1 MQSVT
6 RAPLRRAF
14 RAFRNPNYRLFW
26 FGQLVSLT
34 GTWMQSVAQAWLV
47 LRLTGSPLALGTVT
61 LVQTTP
67 FLLFSLFG
75 GVIADRVRKR
85 RLLLVTQ
92 TVMALDA
99 LTLATL
105 TVSGRI
111 TLPLIYVLVGLMGL
125 ANAVDNPTRQAFV
138 SEMVGPDDLPNAVA
152 LNSTL
157 FNAARLI
164 GPALGG
170 VTIAAVGVAGCFSL
184 NALSF
189 LAVIG
194 GLLRMRPER
203 FFTAPRPARGHVL
216 RQIGEGLRYAVRT
229 PDVALVVLLMAVIG
243 TFGYNFQVIMP
254 LLARFVLHTGPAGFG
269 ALTSAVAAG
278 SLIGSLAIAYTGRAR
293 WQTLLMGAAGFS
305 VCLLAVALSHV
316 WLVSMAL
323 LAALG
328 LCSIVFT
335 ATANTRLQLTTPP
348 HLRGRV
354 MSIYSLLFMGST
366 PVGSLIIGTLAERL
380 GVQPAVAGAA
390 AACGVGVLAS
400 LAYARRVRHRLT
412 PDAALT
418 PAPPRARSAY
428 AGGGV
433 GRVSGP

>member
-1 MQSVT
+1 MHAT
-6 RAPLRRAF
+6 NRAPLRRAF
-14 RAFRNPNYRLFW
+14 RAFHNPNYRLFW

-92 TVMALDA
+92 SVMALDA

-105 TVSGRI
+105 TAAGRI
-111 TLPLIYVLVGLMGL
+111 TLPAIYVLVGLMGL

-157 FNAARLI
+157 FNSARLI

-170 VTIAAVGVAGCFSL
+170 VTIAALGVAGCFYL

-194 GLLRMRPER
+194 GLLLMRPER

-216 RQIGEGLRYAVRT
+216 RQIGEGLSYAVRT

-305 VCLLAVALSHV
+305 VLLFAVALSRV
-316 WLVSMAL
+316 WLVSMGL
-323 LAALG
+323 LVALG

-354 MSIYSLLFMGST
+354 MSIYTLLFMGST

-380 GVQPAVAGAA
+380 GVQPAVAGLAA
-390 AACGVGVLAS
+390 VCGAGVLAG
-400 LAYARRVRHRLT
+400 LLYTRRMRHRLT
-412 PDAALT
+412 ADAALPPVS
-418 PAPPRARSAY
+418 PAGRL
-428 AGGGV
+428 GV
-433 GRVSGP
+433 RGSEEQLRVKV

>member
-1 MQSVT
+1 MQST
-6 RAPLRRAF
+6 SRAPLRRAF

-85 RLLLVTQ
+85 RLLLMTQ
-92 TVMALDA
+92 SVMALDA
-99 LTLATL
+99 FTLATL
-105 TVSGRI
+105 TASGRV
-111 TLPLIYVLVGLMGL
+111 TLPAIYVLVGLMGL

-157 FNAARLI
+157 FNSARLV

-170 VTIAAVGVAGCFSL
+170 VTIAALGVAGCFYL
-184 NALSF
+184 NAVSF

-194 GLLRMRPER
+194 GLLLMRPER
-203 FFTAPRPARGHVL
+203 FFSTARPARGHVL
-216 RQIGEGLRYAVRT
+216 RQIGEGLSYAVRT

-278 SLIGSLAIAYTGRAR
+278 SLVGSLAIAYTGRAR

-305 VCLLAVALSHV
+305 ALLFAVALSRV

-323 LAALG
+323 LVALG
-328 LCSIVFT
+328 MCSIVFT

-354 MSIYSLLFMGST
+354 LSIYTLLFMGST
-366 PVGSLIIGTLAERL
+366 PLGSLIIGTLAERL
-380 GVQPAVAGAA
+380 GVQPAVAGLAA
-390 AACGVGVLAS
+390 VCGVGVAGGLV
-400 LAYARRVRHRLT
+400 YARRMRHRLT
-412 PDAALT
+412 PDSALT
-418 PAPPRARSAY
+418 PAPLRERLADVP
-428 AGGGV
+428 AG
-433 GRVSGP
+433 VSR

>member
-1 MQSVT
+1 MMHST
-6 RAPLRRAF
+6 NRPPLRRAF

-26 FGQLVSLT
+26 FGQLISLT

-75 GVIADRVRKR
+75 GVIADQVRRR

-92 TVMALDA
+92 SVMALDA

-105 TVSGRI
+105 TASGRI
-111 TLPLIYVLVGLMGL
+111 TLPAIDVLVGIMGL

-157 FNAARLI
+157 FNSARLV

-170 VTIAAVGVAGCFSL
+170 VAIAALGVAGCFYL

-194 GLLRMRPER
+194 GLLLMRPER
-203 FFTAPRPARGHVL
+203 FFATPRPARGHVL
-216 RQIGEGLRYAVRT
+216 WQIGEGLSYAVRT

-243 TFGYNFQVIMP
+243 TFGYNLQVIMP

-278 SLIGSLAIAYTGRAR
+278 SLVGSLVIAYTGRAR

-305 VCLLAVALSHV
+305 LCLFAVALSHV
-316 WLVSMAL
+316 WLVSMVL
-323 LAALG
+323 LVALG

-335 ATANTRLQLTTPP
+335 ATANTRL
-348 HLRGRV
+348 
-354 MSIYSLLFMGST
+354 
-366 PVGSLIIGTLAERL
+366 
-380 GVQPAVAGAA
+380 
-390 AACGVGVLAS
+390 
-400 LAYARRVRHRLT
+400 
-412 PDAALT
+412 
-418 PAPPRARSAY
+418 
-428 AGGGV
+428 
-433 GRVSGP
+433 